1 VQSFVPVHTLLI
13 EATFFGVVVGYIASS
28 VFAFIKISFFADVYK
43 AAGFQLHL
51 VCGWTFI

>member
-1 VQSFVPVHTLLI
+1 MQSFVPVHTLLI